1 MTMETDGAW
10 AERLMSGVNFG
21 EFGRFGGLGG
31 LGKVLLFAATQF
43 PLAETASLAT

>member
-10 AERLMSGVNFG
+10 AERLMSGVDFG

-31 LGKVLLFAATQF
+31 LSEVLLFAVAQF
-43 PLAETASLAT
+43 PLVETASLAT